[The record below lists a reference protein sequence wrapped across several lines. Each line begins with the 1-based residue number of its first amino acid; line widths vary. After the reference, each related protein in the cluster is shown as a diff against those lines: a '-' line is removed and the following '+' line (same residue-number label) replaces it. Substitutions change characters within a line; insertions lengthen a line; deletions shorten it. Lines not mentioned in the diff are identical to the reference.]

1 MTDRDELRRLRDA
14 ISAVSELHR
23 EVTIEYF
30 DLECVLGTCGHKREC
45 PTLVAKGCAHCG
57 AGVYP
62 WPCPTIRALAAAGGV
77 S

>member
-23 EVTIEYF
+23 EG
-30 DLECVLGTCGHKREC
+30 CAGHKRKC
-45 PTLVAKGCAHCG
+45 PTLVVKGCAHCG
-57 AGVYP
+57 VGVDP